1 MVFHKNPLIVRNV
14 QFLKKLKKRTLKL
27 PTRGKGKKEKKK
39 FASRSF
45 FINYL
50 ADPGLTYGN

>member
-14 QFLKKLKKRTLKL
+14 QFLKKLKERTLTL

-39 FASRSF
+39 LPVEVSSS
-45 FINYL
+45 IIWL
-50 ADPGLTYGN
+50 AQD